1 MGSSFSTFFFLF
13 LVGLIE
19 GCAPFE
25 AFLGSG
31 VQINFREGEV
41 ENYLVGR
48 VLGEGASAVVK
59 EGFGK
64 MRITGWFS
72 R

>member
-1 MGSSFSTFFFLF
+1 MHHLRH
-13 LVGLIE
+13 
-19 GCAPFE
+19 
-25 AFLGSG
+25 FLGSG

-41 ENYLVGR
+41 ENYLDGR

-64 MRITGWFS
+64 MRITGWCS

>member
-1 MGSSFSTFFFLF
+1 MYLIFNFFSFFGRVVHHLRH
-13 LVGLIE
+13 
-19 GCAPFE
+19 
-25 AFLGSG
+25 FLGSG

-64 MRITGWFS
+64 MRITGWCS